1 MTHPDQYTLDR
12 IEIEKE
18 LLKLQKKL
26 ESDFLRYEDL
36 YIEELKE
43 IRADIEDTEQR
54 LAVLKEQNSKN
65 KE

>member
-1 MTHPDQYTLDR
+1 MTHLDQYTLKR
-12 IEIEKE
+12 IEVEE
-18 LLKLQKKL
+18 GLLKLQKKL